1 MHDQCDCQDCKN
13 KRTYRLEGIAIAESK
28 INEKS
33 RTVMGGLAIP
43 KAKIK
48 EALEAARAEVR

>member
-1 MHDQCDCQDCKN
+1 MHDECDCQDCKN
-13 KRTYRLEGIAIAESK
+13 KRTYRLEGIAIAEAK

-33 RTVMGGLAIP
+33 RTVLGGMAVP

-48 EALEAARAEVR
+48 EALEAARAEVK